1 MSYNKVMLFVNTF
14 YTEPRSFKRWC
25 IHDSKLLSS

>member
-1 MSYNKVMLFVNTF
+1 MNSESNSFMNTF
-14 YTEPRSFKRWC
+14 YTEPHCFKRWC